1 MLNQTLSHYRIV
13 EQIGA
18 GGMGVVYRARDEQ
31 LERDVAIKVLPPGA
45 LADDLARKR
54 FRKEALSLARLNHPN
69 IATVHEFGSQGDV
82 DFLVTEYIPGLTLD
96 AKLARGPLS
105 TKEVID
111 LGLQLMQG
119 LAAAH
124 EQGLVHRDLKPANL
138 RLTPDGRLKIL
149 DFGLAQLTPHPS
161 EQGQTVT
168 LTKSQ
173 EVTGTLPYMAP
184 EQLRGEV
191 TDARSDI
198 WSAGAVLYEMA
209 CGKRP
214 FVQSNQPLLINAIL
228 NQSPDPPRKT
238 DGAAVPPGLQQITLK
253 ALDKDPGHRYQSARE
268 LGVDLERLSVG
279 SSPVIIHE
287 SVQQSVPQPASP
299 QTRSSKI
306 FLLAGGVALALAI
319 AGYFLVHRNKPS
331 STVAPPRNHR
341 RSVAVLGFKNLAGKP
356 EQAWLSTALSEML
369 TTELSQGDELR
380 TVPGESVAQMKRSLL
395 LPDTDSFGQETL
407 TRIRENLGTDD
418 VVVGSYIP
426 LTDGVIRVDLR
437 LQDTGAGDILAVV
450 SEKGRASQIDEL
462 VSKAGAELRAKLGVA
477 ALSDAESASVRATL
491 PSNPEAAQLYSE
503 GLEKLRLF
511 DALAARTL
519 LEKAATLDPNHA
531 PTHSALADAWSILGY
546 DEKAEQQAKQALDL
560 SSSFSREDRLLIEGQ
575 YHSLTKDWPG
585 ALTSY
590 RALWEFFP
598 DRVDYGLLMVRAQIR
613 ANQAN
618 DAIATIAALRK
629 LPLSKGEI
637 ARVDLAEATV
647 AAARTDYKLQQSA
660 AEKAAQEGIAIGANL
675 FVAGALREEGG
686 AWQRMGQQE
695 KSQALIE
702 QARGLYTAAGDRNGA
717 AVCLLLTGDS
727 IYDEGH
733 FEQARRLFEQALPV
747 FQETADQR
755 HLRGTMERIGNS
767 YYDQGNLL
775 VGKSYYERALRI
787 DLDLK
792 ETSNLASDY
801 GNIANALDAL
811 GDLAGA
817 RKMQEQSLAIFEKST
832 ERRGEA
838 TTLGNL
844 GGLMVE
850 MGDPESAKKYF
861 EQALSIMREISF
873 RVGEPYPTA
882 GLADAMLME
891 GDVAG
896 ARKQY
901 EAALKLS
908 QDAHQD
914 DHVAQVQTALA
925 RVALEEKRFT
935 DGEMLAR
942 GAMATF
948 DKDNAADNGAWARAI
963 LARNLLGEG
972 RLPEAQ
978 TLAAQALTLAQQSVS
993 QPQHFEATL
1002 ADVRAKAKAGKSSE
1016 AEKEVDAM
1024 LLSTRK
1030 SGYRAFEF
1038 EARLAQA
1045 EIELQSH
1052 SPSAKPHLAA
1062 LEKDARDCGL
1072 LLVANHAEA
1081 LSQGK

>member
-82 DFLVTEYIPGLTLD
+82 DFLVIEFIPGLTLD

-138 RLTPDGRLKIL
+138 RITPDGRLKIL
-149 DFGLAQLTPHPS
+149 DFGLAQLTPHAS

-173 EVTGTLPYMAP
+173 DVTGTLPYMAP

-198 WSAGAVLYEMA
+198 WSAGAVLYEIA

-214 FVQSNQPLLINAIL
+214 FVQGNQPLLINAIL

-238 DGAAVPPGLQQITLK
+238 DGAAISPGLQQIIFK

-268 LGVDLERLSVG
+268 LGVDLERLSIG
-279 SSPVIIHE
+279 SSPV
-287 SVQQSVPQPASP
+287 VVPEFVDQPSAHSLP
-299 QTRSSKI
+299 SKRY
-306 FLLAGGVALALAI
+306 LLAGGIALLLALAI
-319 AGYFLVHRNKPS
+319 AGYFLIHRKNPPAS
-331 STVAPPRNHR
+331 IAPARNHR

-380 TVPGESVAQMKRSLL
+380 TVPGESVAQMKRSLS
-395 LPDTDSFGQETL
+395 LPDADSFGQETL
-407 TRIRENLGTDD
+407 TRIRENIGTDD
-418 VVVGSYIP
+418 VVVGSYVP
-426 LTDGVIRVDLR
+426 LADGVIRVDLR

-450 SEKGRASQIDEL
+450 SEKGSASQIDEL
-462 VSKAGAELRAKLGVA
+462 VGKAGAELRAKLGVA
-477 ALSDAESASVRATL
+477 ALSDVESASVRATL
-491 PSNPEAAQLYSE
+491 PSNPQAAQLYSE

-531 PTHSALADAWSILGY
+531 PTHSALADAWSLLGY

-575 YHSLTKDWPG
+575 YRALTKDWPG
-585 ALTSY
+585 AMSSY

-613 ANQAN
+613 ANHAN
-618 DAIATIAALRK
+618 DAIATVAELRK

-647 AAARTDYKLQQSA
+647 AAARNDYKLQQSA

-675 FVAGALREEGG
+675 FVAGALREEGS

-702 QARGLYTAAGDRNGA
+702 QARGLYIAAGDRNGA

-733 FEQARRLFEQALPV
+733 FEQARKLFEQALPV

-811 GDLAGA
+811 GDLAGS
-817 RKMQEQSLAIFEKST
+817 RKMQEQSLAIFQKST

-850 MGDPESAKKYF
+850 MGDPEGAKKYF

-882 GLADAMLME
+882 GLADAMMME
-891 GDVAG
+891 GDLDG
-896 ARKQY
+896 ARQQY

-908 QDAHQD
+908 QAAHQD
-914 DHVAQVQTALA
+914 DHAAQVQTALA
-925 RVALEEKRFT
+925 RVALEEKRFG
-935 DGEMLAR
+935 DGEALAR
-942 GAMATF
+942 GAIVTF

-963 LARNLLGEG
+963 LARNLMGEG
-972 RLPEAQ
+972 KLPEAQ

-1002 ADVRAKAKAGKSSE
+1002 ADARVKAKAGKTSE
-1016 AEKEVDAM
+1016 AEKELDAI
-1024 LLSTRK
+1024 LISTRK
-1030 SGYRAFEF
+1030 SGYRAFEY
-1038 EARLAQA
+1038 EARLTQA
-1045 EIELQSH
+1045 EIELQAH
-1052 SPSAKPHLAA
+1052 SPLAKPHLAA
-1062 LEKDARDCGL
+1062 LEKDARDHGL
-1072 LLVANHAEA
+1072 LLVANHAAA

>member
-45 LADDLARKR
+45 LADDIARKR

-82 DFLVTEYIPGLTLD
+82 DFLVIEYIPGLTLD
-96 AKLARGPLS
+96 IKLTRGPLS

-138 RLTPDGRLKIL
+138 RITPDGRLKIL
-149 DFGLAQLTPHPS
+149 DFGLAQLTPHAS

-168 LTKSQ
+168 LTNSLD
-173 EVTGTLPYMAP
+173 VTGTLPYMAP
-184 EQLRGEV
+184 EQLRGEA

-214 FVQSNQPLLINAIL
+214 FVQNNQPLLINAIL

-238 DGAAVPPGLQQITLK
+238 DGAAISPGLQQIILK

-268 LGVDLERLSVG
+268 LGVDLERLSIG
-279 SSPVIIHE
+279 SSPVALPE
-287 SVQQSVPQPASP
+287 FVGRSPSQALPAN
-299 QTRSSKI
+299 RYLI
-306 FLLAGGVALALAI
+306 AALGVALLLLLAI
-319 AGYFLVHRNKPS
+319 SGYFLLRRKNPS
-331 STVAPPRNHR
+331 ASVAPARNHR

-356 EQAWLSTALSEML
+356 DQAWLSTALAEML
-369 TTELSQGDELR
+369 TTELSQGDGLR
-380 TVPGESVAQMKRSLL
+380 TVPGESVAQMKRSLS
-395 LPDTDSFGQETL
+395 LPDADSFSQETL
-407 TRIRENLGTDD
+407 TRIHENLGTDD
-418 VVVGSYIP
+418 VIVGSYIP
-426 LTDGVIRVDLR
+426 LADGVIRVDLR
-437 LQDTGAGDILAVV
+437 LQDTGAGGILAAV
-450 SEKGRASQIDEL
+450 SEKGSASQIDEL
-462 VSKAGAELRAKLGVA
+462 VSRAGSELRAKLGVA

-491 PSNPEAAQLYSE
+491 PANPQAAQLYSE

-519 LEKAATLDPNHA
+519 LEKAAALDPRHA
-531 PTHSALADAWSILGY
+531 PTHSALADAWSLLGY

-560 SSSFSREDRLLIEGQ
+560 SSSSSREDRLLIEGQ
-575 YHSLTKDWPG
+575 YRALTKDWPG

-613 ANQAN
+613 ADHAN
-618 DAIATIAALRK
+618 DAIATIAELRK

-647 AAARTDYKLQQSA
+647 AAARNDYKLQQSA
-660 AEKAAQEGIAIGANL
+660 SEKAAQEGIAIGANL

-686 AWQRMGQQE
+686 AWQRMGQQD

-733 FEQARRLFEQALPV
+733 FEDARKLFEQALPI

-775 VGKSYYERALRI
+775 VGKSYYERALKI

-792 ETSNLASDY
+792 EESNLASDY

-811 GDLAGA
+811 GDLAGS
-817 RKMQEQSLAIFEKST
+817 RKMQEQSLAIFQKST

-850 MGDPESAKKYF
+850 MGDPESARKYF
-861 EQALSIMREISF
+861 DQALSLMREISF

-914 DHVAQVQTALA
+914 DHAAQVQTALA
-925 RVALEEKRFT
+925 RVALEEKRFS
-935 DGEMLAR
+935 DGEALAR

-963 LARNLLGEG
+963 LARNLLAEG
-972 RLPEAQ
+972 KLQEAQ
-978 TLAAQALTLAQQSVS
+978 TLVAQALTLAQQSVS

-1002 ADVRAKAKAGKSSE
+1002 ADARVKAKSGKFSE
-1016 AEKEVDAM
+1016 AEKELDAM
-1024 LLSTRK
+1024 LISTRK
-1030 SGYRAFEF
+1030 YGYRAVEF
-1038 EARLAQA
+1038 EARLARA
-1045 EIELQSH
+1045 EIEVQSH
-1052 SPSAKPHLAA
+1052 SPQAKPHLAA
-1062 LEKDARDCGL
+1062 LEKDARSHGL
-1072 LLVANHAEA
+1072 LLVANHAAA
-1081 LSQGK
+1081 LLQGK

>member
-82 DFLVTEYIPGLTLD
+82 DFLVIEYIPGLTLD

-138 RLTPDGRLKIL
+138 RITPDGRLKIL
-149 DFGLAQLTPHPS
+149 DFGLAQLTPHAS

-173 EVTGTLPYMAP
+173 DVTGTLPYMAP
-184 EQLRGEV
+184 EQLRGEA
-191 TDARSDI
+191 TDSRSDI

-214 FVQSNQPLLINAIL
+214 FVQNNQPLLINAIL
-228 NQSPDPPRKT
+228 NQSPDPPQKK
-238 DGAAVPPGLQQITLK
+238 DGAAIAPGLQQIIFK

-268 LGVDLERLSVG
+268 LGVDLERLSIG
-279 SSPVIIHE
+279 SSPITF
-287 SVQQSVPQPASP
+287 QQPVEPAAP
-299 QTRSSKI
+299 PTALTK
-306 FLLAGGVALALAI
+306 FFPLAAGTAVLLALAI
-319 AGYFLVHRNKPS
+319 AGYFLAHRKNPS
-331 STVAPPRNHR
+331 TAVAPLRNHR

-356 EQAWLSTALSEML
+356 DQAWLSTALSEML
-369 TTELSQGDELR
+369 TTELSQGDQLR
-380 TVPGESVAQMKRSLL
+380 TVPGESVAQMKRSLS
-395 LPDTDSFGQETL
+395 LPDADSFSQETL
-407 TRIRENLGTDD
+407 TRIHENLGTDD
-418 VVVGSYIP
+418 VVVGSYLP
-426 LTDGVIRVDLR
+426 LADGVIRVDLR
-437 LQDTGAGDILAVV
+437 LQETGAGDILAAV
-450 SEKGRASQIDEL
+450 SEKGSASQIDEL
-462 VSKAGAELRAKLGVA
+462 VNRAGAELRAKLGVS

-491 PSNPEAAQLYSE
+491 PANPEAAQLYSE
-503 GLEKLRLF
+503 GIEKLRLF

-519 LEKAATLDPNHA
+519 LEKAATLDPKHA
-531 PTHSALADAWSILGY
+531 PTHSALADAWSLLGY

-560 SSSFSREDRLLIEGQ
+560 SASNSREDRLLIEGQ
-575 YHSLTKDWPG
+575 YHALTKDWPG
-585 ALTSY
+585 ALASY

-618 DAIATIAALRK
+618 DAVATIAELRK

-647 AAARTDYKLQQSA
+647 ASARTDYKLQQSA
-660 AEKAAQEGIAIGANL
+660 AQKAAQEGIAIGANL
-675 FVAGALREEGG
+675 FVAGALREEGA
-686 AWQRMGQQE
+686 AWQRMGQQD

-702 QARGLYTAAGDRNGA
+702 QARNLYNAAGDRDGA

-733 FEQARRLFEQALPV
+733 FEEARKLFEQALPI

-775 VGKSYYERALRI
+775 VGKSYYERALKI

-792 ETSNLASDY
+792 EESNLASDY

-811 GDLAGA
+811 GDLAGSQ
-817 RKMQEQSLAIFEKST
+817 KMQEQSLAIFRKST

-838 TTLGNL
+838 TTLGNI

-850 MGDPESAKKYF
+850 MGDPEGAKKYF
-861 EQALSIMREISF
+861 DQALSLMREIAF
-873 RVGEPYPTA
+873 HVGEPYPTG

-914 DHVAQVQTALA
+914 DHAAQIQTALA

-935 DGEMLAR
+935 DGETLAR
-942 GAMATF
+942 GAIVVF
-948 DKDNAADNGAWARAI
+948 DKDNAADNGAWARAM

-972 RLPEAQ
+972 KLAEAQ
-978 TLAAQALTLAQQSVS
+978 TLTAQALTLAQQSVS

-1002 ADVRAKAKAGKSSE
+1002 ADARVKAKAGKFPE
-1016 AEKEVDAM
+1016 AEKELDAM
-1024 LLSTRK
+1024 LVSTRK
-1030 SGYRAFEF
+1030 SGYLAFEF

-1052 SPSAKPHLAA
+1052 SPQAKAHLVA
-1062 LEKDARDCGL
+1062 LEKDARAHGL
-1072 LLVANHAEA
+1072 LLVANHARA